1 MPTAKISNKGQ
12 VTLPA
17 AIRRRLGLKADSRVD
32 IELRGSEIVIR
43 PLRSLSDLR
52 GVFRHCTPDGP
63 MDWDEV
69 RTATE
74 RTVAEE
80 VARE

>member
-1 MPTAKISNKGQ
+1 MPAARISGKGQ

-43 PLRSLSDLR
+43 PMRSLSELR
-52 GVFRHCTPDGP
+52 GVFRHCAADGP
-63 MDWDEV
+63 MDWEKV

-74 RTVAEE
+74 LAVAEE